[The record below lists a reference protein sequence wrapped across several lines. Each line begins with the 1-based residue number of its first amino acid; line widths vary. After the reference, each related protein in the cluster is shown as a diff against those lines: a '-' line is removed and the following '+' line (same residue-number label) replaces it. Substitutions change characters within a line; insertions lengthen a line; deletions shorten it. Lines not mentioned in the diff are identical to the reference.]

1 MKKSVIFLIC
11 LSVSIM
17 AFGQNEMKNVLK
29 NAEVEV
35 TPPHFTG
42 VKNVTVVPEVEKTLL
57 IEKYLFENSY
67 YPKSSAKCMREGTEV
82 VQFTVT
88 PIGEVTNIKIIN
100 SLCDE
105 IDNEIVRVLKTT
117 NGMWYPALKDGEP
130 VAIRKEVAFMFGAHD
145 RNTIQN
151 YFTKA
156 ATRCHK
162 KGSKHLFVNNN
173 PKNALRHYNIGLN
186 YMPNDKAL
194 LMLRG
199 ICHFEL
205 GNIERANLDWNRIE
219 FLGGIEPAKIDNSLI
234 SMKGYS
240 EMIEILANNNNN

>member
-1 MKKSVIFLIC
+1 MKKYVIFLFC
-11 LSVSIM
+11 LILSSIVFVQSNAQNLMDKNDVISPKFKGDERVSAILT
-17 AFGQNEMKNVLK
+17 ADNSILVNNYLLENV
-29 NAEVEV
+29 VC
-35 TPPHFTG
+35 
-42 VKNVTVVPEVEKTLL
+42 
-57 IEKYLFENSY
+57 
-67 YPKSSAKCMREGTEV
+67 PKSAAECQKEGTEI

-88 PIGEVTNIKIIN
+88 KSGNLTDFKVIN
-100 SLCDE
+100 SVCTELDKE
-105 IDNEIVRVLKTT
+105 VIRVLKTT
-117 NGMWYPALKDGEP
+117 NGMWNPALKDGEP
-130 VAIRKEVAFMFGAHD
+130 VAIKKEVAFMFGAHE
-145 RNTIQN
+145 RNTILN

-173 PKNALRHYNIGLN
+173 PKNALRHYNIGIN

-205 GNIERANLDWNRIE
+205 GNKERASLDWNRIE

-240 EMIEILANNNNN
+240 EMIEILANNNDN